1 MDPVTA
7 AIGLGAMAAAAAA
20 LAVRRRLSARGRA
33 WRAAAA
39 AAGLRDVAVSS
50 GSRSLTGLAGETDPL
65 QVHLRRY
72 RTSVKD
78 SRGTGFT
85 YGTTVTVSPLGYRS
99 DLQFYHDRLD
109 TPAENGPQPG
119 RGLLVGDPA
128 LERAVVLHGSADVA
142 CALFDEPTR
151 RLVLAL
157 LRGGIEGPGHRW
169 AATLDSVALG
179 NRGLE
184 VLVNESWERGAARL
198 IDVLPG
204 LIAAARQLRR
214 PADIGTR
221 LAHNL
226 RQDPLPAVRLANLRA
241 LLDHHTDHAEARPAL
256 VAALGDAD
264 EEVRL
269 RAALAIGE
277 DGRPALLEIASGEA
291 SEDGRAA
298 RAVAALEEHL
308 PTAQALVILRQSLKL
323 RRLRSAA
330 ACVEVLGGRRG
341 ADVVELLATVL
352 AVERQELAAAA
363 ARALAATGEPAAE
376 AHLLPGLNA
385 DAHEVRLAVA
395 GALAQVGTAA
405 AVLPLRTAAE
415 RYPEGGLAGAARRA
429 VESIQSRLQGAAPGQ
444 LSLSTGDAGQVSL
457 AGGENVAGR
466 LSTPEESR

>member
-204 LIAAARQLRR
+204 LIAAACDRTRSPRSDWRTCARCSTITPTTRR
-214 PADIGTR
+214 PAPRSWPPWAMPTR
-221 LAHNL
+221 
-226 RQDPLPAVRLANLRA
+226 RSGC
-241 LLDHHTDHAEARPAL
+241 AR
-256 VAALGDAD
+256 
-264 EEVRL
+264 RW
-269 RAALAIGE
+269 
-277 DGRPALLEIASGEA
+277 
-291 SEDGRAA
+291 
-298 RAVAALEEHL
+298 
-308 PTAQALVILRQSLKL
+308 
-323 RRLRSAA
+323 RSARTA
-330 ACVEVLGGRRG
+330 GRRSS
-341 ADVVELLATVL
+341 
-352 AVERQELAAAA
+352 RSP
-363 ARALAATGEPAAE
+363 RAKRP
-376 AHLLPGLNA
+376 
-385 DAHEVRLAVA
+385 
-395 GALAQVGTAA
+395 
-405 AVLPLRTAAE
+405 RT
-415 RYPEGGLAGAARRA
+415 AARRA
-429 VESIQSRLQGAAPGQ
+429 RWPRWRSISRPRRR
-444 LSLSTGDAGQVSL
+444 S
-457 AGGENVAGR
+457 
-466 LSTPEESR
+466 